1 MFKSNP
7 EAFAHKI
14 GSERRY
20 RLGGLRRLRGQL
32 GLKCDTSHT
41 GEDLRVLRSTRI
53 SSPQPILRLAGSF
66 VTLMDGFQPPNEVSC
81 SPRLIAEG
89 KILKLYYSYNSFEG
103 MIPRKCTCS
112 GSSSFDSN
120 RREGRRK
127 ESRGS
132 TSAPDP
138 PPYGSHG
145 QRRPGVHG
153 IFQARILEWV
163 AMPSSRGS
171 SQPRDRTRVS
181 RIVGRRFT
189 L

>member
-41 GEDLRVLRSTRI
+41 GEDPQVLRSTRI

-145 QRRPGVHG
+145 QRRPGVRKKLL
-153 IFQARILEWV
+153 FQFSQHCFL
-163 AMPSSRGS
+163 GS
-171 SQPRDRTRVS
+171 PCTQQ
-181 RIVGRRFT
+181 GFG
-189 L
+189 